1 MQHKPL
7 TGSMVLII
15 LIFVGLA
22 GRAKSPAL
30 ESQQD
35 NPKSA
40 AQTQKTNSE
49 SDQSSYVGTEVCK
62 TCHEDMPS
70 KDFFKNFEAS
80 PHFVTTLD
88 TKKGP
93 EWHGCESCHGPGKEH
108 VDGGGDVSK
117 IFTFKDA
124 TPQQTS
130 ARCLRCHQYTEE
142 HGNYDRSMH
151 LANGVA
157 CIDCHSPHHARESQF
172 LMKTKAPELC
182 YSCHL
187 DVKAQ
192 FARPFHHRVN
202 EGLIQCNDCHSP
214 HGTFRPEQLRTNASG
229 DEVCYKCHT
238 EKEGPFV
245 YQHEAKVEGCVICHS
260 PHGSTNERLLK
271 QNQVN
276 LLCLSCHSQAATA
289 GPPGTPSFHNQS
301 TKYQSCTL
309 CHIAIHGSNT
319 SSVFFTP

>member
-108 VDGGGDVSK
+108 VDGGE
-117 IFTFKDA
+117 
-124 TPQQTS
+124 TS
-130 ARCLRCHQYTEE
+130 AKFSRSRMLRRNKPAPAAYAVTNTPKSTATTIAPCTWPMAWPASIATRLTTP
-142 HGNYDRSMH
+142 G
-151 LANGVA
+151 
-157 CIDCHSPHHARESQF
+157 
-172 LMKTKAPELC
+172 KA
-182 YSCHL
+182 
-187 DVKAQ
+187 
-192 FARPFHHRVN
+192 
-202 EGLIQCNDCHSP
+202 
-214 HGTFRPEQLRTNASG
+214 
-229 DEVCYKCHT
+229 
-238 EKEGPFV
+238 
-245 YQHEAKVEGCVICHS
+245 
-260 PHGSTNERLLK
+260 
-271 QNQVN
+271 
-276 LLCLSCHSQAATA
+276 
-289 GPPGTPSFHNQS
+289 
-301 TKYQSCTL
+301 
-309 CHIAIHGSNT
+309 
-319 SSVFFTP
+319 SSS